1 MITGA
6 VISSVVSLALAVISG
21 AVAGLIAWGAQR
33 AEVRALRAELRESR
47 TEIREVRRAV
57 DAAHART
64 DQLMI
69 MLAGH
74 VPARQVS
81 RDDRPTK

>member
-1 MITGA
+1 MDGA
-6 VISSVVSLALAVISG
+6 IISFVGSLLLAIISG
-21 AVAGLIAWGAQR
+21 AVAGLIAWGALR
-33 AEVRALRAELRESR
+33 AEVRSLRADVGN
-47 TEIREVRRAV
+47 VRRAV

-81 RDDRPTK
+81 RDDRPTG